1 MKNSTLT
8 FVTGNN
14 GKFKEVERYINE
26 LAPTITLKQA
36 AIDLPE
42 CQSLDIRTVAL
53 GKAQKAWELLQA
65 PVLIDDGGIYLER
78 YHQFPGT
85 LSKYVYQGIGLNGI
99 WLLAKEDPRA
109 YFLSC
114 LVYITS
120 PTDYHFF
127 EGICQGIMIEPVNE
141 VLDSHLPY
149 TYMFVPNGQTKTMAQ
164 LRNTEAEKEFHHR
177 LKATKQLI
185 NYIVTIVSERIY

>member
-85 LSKYVYQGIGLNGI
+85 LSKYVYQGIGLDGI

-127 EGICQGIMIEPVNE
+127 EGICQGTIIKPVSA

-177 LKATKQLI
+177 LKAAKQL
-185 NYIVTIVSERIY
+185 VKHVSFQEKHR

>member
-78 YHQFPGT
+78 YHHVRQPKV
-85 LSKYVYQGIGLNGI
+85 LWISINPVR
-99 WLLAKEDPRA
+99 AKRAEDGA
-109 YFLSC
+109 AS
-114 LVYITS
+114 
-120 PTDYHFF
+120 
-127 EGICQGIMIEPVNE
+127 
-141 VLDSHLPY
+141 
-149 TYMFVPNGQTKTMAQ
+149 
-164 LRNTEAEKEFHHR
+164 NTRQAENQKDKKNTH
-177 LKATKQLI
+177 
-185 NYIVTIVSERIY
+185 N